1 MRLRRAACALLA
13 FLALSAAPLRAE
25 AGPGSRWFLEH
36 LALDVAAVTSWRVA
50 WADERNP
57 GFNVLGG
64 GGELHVGLEFDSG
77 VGFLLGTR
85 AVFGP
90 NRSVVEGQPY
100 GDVTGDAL
108 LLFRLTDWVRVAAGA
123 AGGRLWMCCGN
134 QPVPAQTDAVILGGL
149 LRIGIDFYPR
159 QSNVLKALSLWL
171 RIDID
176 GHPGS
181 SESLLPT
188 TSLSMSGSF
197 GFRL

>member
-1 MRLRRAACALLA
+1 M
-13 FLALSAAPLRAE
+13 LRAICGLLVALGLWLLPTQAS
-25 AGPGSRWFLEH
+25 AGPKSRWFLEH
-36 LALDVAAVTSWRVA
+36 LALDVAGVTAWRVA

-57 GFNVLGG
+57 GFNMIGG
-64 GGELHVGLEFDSG
+64 GAELHFGLEFDSG

-90 NRSVVEGQPY
+90 NRSVLEGQPY

-108 LLFRLTDWVRVAAGA
+108 LLFRLTDWVRIAAGA
-123 AGGRLWMCCGN
+123 SGGKLWLCCGN
-134 QPVPAQTDAVILGGL
+134 QPTTSQTDAAILGGL

-181 SESLLPT
+181 SESLLPS
-188 TSLSMSGSF
+188 TSMSMSGSF

>member
-1 MRLRRAACALLA
+1 MRLRRAASALAIL
-13 FLALSAAPLRAE
+13 LVVLLSPLRAE
-25 AGPGSRWFLEH
+25 AGPGSRWFLDH

-57 GFNVLGG
+57 GFNMLGG
-64 GGELHVGLEFDSG
+64 GGELHFGLEFDSG
-77 VGFLLGTR
+77 IGFLLGTR

-108 LLFRLTDWVRVAAGA
+108 LLFRVTDWVRVAAGV
-123 AGGRLWMCCGN
+123 AGGRLWLCCGD
-134 QPVPAQTDAVILGGL
+134 ASSSQTDAAIIGGL
-149 LRIGIDFYPR
+149 LRIGMDFYPR
-159 QSNVLKALSLWL
+159 QSNLLKALSLWL

-181 SESLLPT
+181 TESLLPS

-197 GFRL
+197 GFRF